1 MIQQA
6 RPSKRKLPTPFRQK
20 NSTLYHGAVR
30 RVRPK
35 AMTVA
40 VIIAGLLPVLWGTGA
55 GSEVMSRITAPLLS
69 LFIIPAAYKLMWLR
83 RHRRL
88 AA

>member
-1 MIQQA
+1 MPGLYRCLPLYAGGRDQ
-6 RPSKRKLPTPFRQK
+6 PDKNDRK
-20 NSTLYHGAVR
+20 
-30 RVRPK
+30 
-35 AMTVA
+35 
-40 VIIAGLLPVLWGTGA
+40 GA

-69 LFIIPAAYKLMWLR
+69 LFIIPAVYKLMWLR

>member
-1 MIQQA
+1 MPGLYRGLPLYAGGREQ
-6 RPSKRKLPTPFRQK
+6 RDKNDRK
-20 NSTLYHGAVR
+20 
-30 RVRPK
+30 
-35 AMTVA
+35 
-40 VIIAGLLPVLWGTGA
+40 GA
-55 GSEVMSRITAPLLS
+55 GSEVMSRIAAPLLS

>member
-1 MIQQA
+1 
-6 RPSKRKLPTPFRQK
+6 
-20 NSTLYHGAVR
+20 
-30 RVRPK
+30 
-35 AMTVA
+35 MTVA

-55 GSEVMSRITAPLLS
+55 GSEVMSRITGSMIGGMITAPLLS
-69 LFIIPAAYKLMWLR
+69 LFIIPAVYKLMWLR

>member
-1 MIQQA
+1 MPGLYCGLPLYAGGREQ
-6 RPSKRKLPTPFRQK
+6 RDKNDRK
-20 NSTLYHGAVR
+20 
-30 RVRPK
+30 
-35 AMTVA
+35 
-40 VIIAGLLPVLWGTGA
+40 GA
-55 GSEVMSRITAPLLS
+55 GSEVMSRIATPMIGGMITAPLLS

>member
-1 MIQQA
+1 M
-6 RPSKRKLPTPFRQK
+6 
-20 NSTLYHGAVR
+20 
-30 RVRPK
+30 RPK

-55 GSEVMSRITAPLLS
+55 GYEVMSRITAPLLS
-69 LFIIPAAYKLMWLR
+69 LFIIPAVYKLMWLR

>member
-1 MIQQA
+1 MPGLYRCLPLYAGGREQ
-6 RPSKRKLPTPFRQK
+6 RDKNDRK
-20 NSTLYHGAVR
+20 
-30 RVRPK
+30 
-35 AMTVA
+35 
-40 VIIAGLLPVLWGTGA
+40 GA
-55 GSEVMSRITAPLLS
+55 GSEVMSRIAAPLLS

>member
-1 MIQQA
+1 
-6 RPSKRKLPTPFRQK
+6 
-20 NSTLYHGAVR
+20 
-30 RVRPK
+30 
-35 AMTVA
+35 
-40 VIIAGLLPVLWGTGA
+40 
-55 GSEVMSRITAPLLS
+55 MSRITALLLS